1 MKFFKKSL
9 VYIAVATL
17 ALGVSTLSFKVWKLE
32 HPNAP
37 NWIFFISN
45 K

>member
-1 MKFFKKSL
+1 MKYFKKSL
-9 VYIAVATL
+9 VYIAVAAL
-17 ALGVSTLSFKVWKLE
+17 ALGVSTLSFTVWKLE